1 MARSFWRAMIK
12 TWQELA
18 STRENKPT
26 TTMFMKVVME
36 PSLVRFIMATIGH
49 SNMLRGW
56 FGSGHLQ

>member
-1 MARSFWRAMIK
+1 MIK